1 MAAHGKGETLAERMI
16 GTWRLVSRVDRAADN
31 TIRTDPAL
39 GSDPLAMLTYT
50 QDRFAAQFMKRDRSE
65 ASVNNAGG
73 SGQNNTTAVGGYDAY
88 FGTYNVGSDGLV
100 LHRLEAALTPGNI
113 GLEVARTLAVENDK
127 LTIVLETATLDR
139 EPITRTLT
147 WNRIG

>member
-1 MAAHGKGETLAERMI
+1 MAADCNGESLAQRMI
-16 GTWRLVSRVDRAADN
+16 GTWRLVSRVDMAADN

-50 QDRFAAQFMKRDRSE
+50 RDRFAAQFMKRDRSG
-65 ASVNNAGG
+65 ASVNTAGG

-88 FGTYNVGSDGLV
+88 FGTYHVGSDGIV
-100 LHRLEAALTPGNI
+100 LHRLEAALTPGNV
-113 GLEVARTLAVENDK
+113 GLEVARTLAVDDDR
-127 LTIVLETATLDR
+127 LTIVLETSTLDR

-147 WNRIG
+147 WSRIG

>member
-1 MAAHGKGETLAERMI
+1 MAADGKGETLAERMI

-50 QDRFAAQFMKRDRSE
+50 RDRFAAQFMKRDRSE

-100 LHRLEAALTPGNI
+100 LHRLEAALSPGNI